1 MVKEF
6 KVDKYLQGGTLNP
19 KKQERG
25 LHHPE
30 QEDCLVQRE
39 LMKGPGNWS
48 DSAHI

>member
-6 KVDKYLQGGTLNP
+6 KVDKYLQGGTFNP

-30 QEDCLVQRE
+30 QDDCLVQRE
-39 LMKGPGNWS
+39 LMKGLGDWYA
-48 DSAHI
+48 SANI